1 MDFEKIKKDLEA
13 AWAQIEPILAA
24 LYDFIMKIKD

>member
-1 MDFEKIKKDLEA
+1 MDFEAIKVELEK